1 MAATDPSELVE
12 QLLASVTKEGTPSK
26 RARALRGVQ
35 QRLARLGNDELLA
48 VLTATAD
55 DLDEAQRRLDAGYD
69 LRLLIFQAG
78 RERDVKVT
86 QRAMGDAAR
95 VSEPAVIQ
103 ALKKARLAATG

>member
-1 MAATDPSELVE
+1 MATTEPAAVVE

-26 RARALRGVQ
+26 RARAMRGVQ
-35 QRLARLGNDELLA
+35 QKLDRMSNDELLA
-48 VLTATAD
+48 VLAATAD
-55 DLDEAQRRLDAGYD
+55 DLDAAQRRLDAGYE
-69 LRLLIFQAG
+69 LRLAIFQAG

-103 ALKKARLAATG
+103 ALKKARLAATA